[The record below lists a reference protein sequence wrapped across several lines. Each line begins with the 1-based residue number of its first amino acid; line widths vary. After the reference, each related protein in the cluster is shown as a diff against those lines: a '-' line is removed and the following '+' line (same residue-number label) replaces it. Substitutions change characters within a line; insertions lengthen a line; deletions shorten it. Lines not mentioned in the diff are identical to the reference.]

1 MTINEVLGLVI
12 SCDLFNEMKIY
23 LSCYKKFFA
32 ILVATG
38 TILLIRV
45 IEYEGHLSLGD
56 SSCPILIDE
65 LLEFAYT

>member
-1 MTINEVLGLVI
+1 
-12 SCDLFNEMKIY
+12 MKIY